1 MKPTELIEQIESPI
15 LLEKGDDG
23 FHYAKFLVTTIG
35 ARNKNGRVY
44 PRSIAERETQYS
56 MRGDILGQDTHPMG
70 TPKFTEQFLLWQEF
84 MIEGDKEYAK
94 AKIVPT
100 KPDGENFILL
110 AQAGAMVSC
119 SRRGIGSVKEST
131 VDGMKCQVVQDDYKL
146 LGIDILP
153 PHTQSD
159 HNAYM
164 YRFEAYDPNTELN
177 SMELTLEQLRE
188 ENGELVT
195 QIEDAATQPLKE
207 QVTQLEGQ
215 VETLTVEKD
224 AAVKL
229 AEETQTKLTEIEAKL
244 VEAQAL
250 VEAKDATIAAA
261 NADFDE
267 MNLKAEA
274 LTEQVNALT
283 EADKAHKHLLEK
295 VKGERAA
302 WLILDELKA
311 EPTAAE
317 VDAKFDEAK
326 RKCDALI
333 EHAVKPAGK
342 TIYTADENSELD
354 DQSTKPAPNA
364 ALEKS
369 IRIARYAGV

>member
-1 MKPTELIEQIESPI
+1 MKPIELVENIETPI
-15 LLEKGDDG
+15 LLEQGEDG
-23 FHYAKFLVTTIG
+23 LHHAKFLITTIG
-35 ARNKNGRVY
+35 QRNKNGRVY
-44 PRSIAERETQYS
+44 PEYIAAREAQMS

-70 TPKFTEQFLLWQEF
+70 TPKFTEQFLIWEKF
-84 MIEGDKEYAK
+84 MIEGDKEYAQ

-119 SRRGIGSVKEST
+119 SRRGVGSVKEST
-131 VDGMKCQVVQDDYKL
+131 MNGMKCQVVQEDYKL

-153 PHTQSD
+153 PHVQSD

-164 YRFEAYDPNTELN
+164 YRFEAYEPNTEEP
-177 SMELTLEQLRE
+177 MELTLEQLRE

-215 VETLTVEKD
+215 VETLTAEKET
-224 AAVKL
+224 ALKL
-229 AEETQTKLTEIEAKL
+229 AEETQTKLTEIETKVAEQEQELAKAVATFESL
-244 VEAQAL
+244 NEKINEAWL
-250 VEAKDATIAAA
+250 KR
-261 NADFDE
+261 DE
-267 MNLKAEA
+267 MV
-274 LTEQVNALT
+274 EQVNALT
-283 EADKAHKHLLEK
+283 ESDKAHKHLLEK

-302 WLILDELKA
+302 WLILDELKT
-311 EPTAAE
+311 EPTVAS

-333 EHAVKPAGK
+333 EHAVTPAGK
-342 TIYTADENSELD
+342 TVYTGDENSELNG
-354 DQSTKPAPNA
+354 TPKPVVNA
-364 ALEKS
+364 VLEKS
-369 IRIARYAGV
+369 KRIAKHVGV